1 MKLGVV
7 DANMANEL
15 LLVGACGIVVFLGLS
30 GLAAVDLKKRGGR
43 FGWLLIAEIL
53 IVTIVVV
60 VTLQLLLESR

>member
-1 MKLGVV
+1 MKLRFV

>member
-1 MKLGVV
+1 MKLRFV

-30 GLAAVDLKKRGGR
+30 GVAAMDLKKRGGK